1 MKDIDHKLIA
11 YSYDPFTDADRVVDF
26 TRFSGP
32 KTVILLK
39 VTDYIKYIP
48 QWK

>member
-11 YSYDPFTDADRVVDF
+11 YDPFPDADRVVDF